1 MEDNKL
7 NQDID
12 DIHPKGSIWGKI
24 RLIAAGVLLLLL
36 GIFLAMNFVSVTVW
50 FFGIN
55 FNMPLIVLAGLC
67 FFVGAL
73 CGWVGE
79 IYYRKRLEDE

>member
-1 MEDNKL
+1 MDDNQL

-12 DIHPKGSIWGKI
+12 DIQPKNSTWANI
-24 RLIAAGVLLLLL
+24 RLVAVGVLLLLM

-50 FFGIN
+50 FFGFN
-55 FNMPLIVLAGLC
+55 FNMPLIVLAALC

-79 IYYRKRLEDE
+79 IMYRKRLEDE